1 MSYSIRKSPSG
12 KIVLS
17 ILLLSVVLLAV
28 GCSRAPT
35 TGWSGPIV
43 NNTVLYVG
51 SIEGKVFGLGLSN
64 VTGGE
69 PDVVWEEELETS
81 KSGSLFACGAALS
94 TPMSTYGVPAIAEDR
109 IYVGSYEGRIY
120 SFLIGQKG
128 RHWKDTGSAIVGSP
142 KVADGLVFVGN
153 SDGEFYALD
162 LQLRE
167 KWIFK
172 TGDKI
177 WSTAE
182 VDNGVVYIGSAD
194 HNLYAI
200 DIETGTE
207 IWHFEAGG
215 AILSTPLVV
224 EGMVYIGSCDNKF
237 YAIHAATEEE
247 RAAALARGEKT
258 PAPSKEAK
266 WPEPF
271 EAENWFW
278 TKALFYEG
286 EIWVGSLDH
295 KVYALDAET
304 GKENWAFETDGMVQS
319 PPVLIDDVIIV
330 GSGSE
335 NGEQRGKV
343 YAIDPDPQKRSW
355 DLLFPCSAPVLAPI
369 YADYDKGIVYVHAQ
383 NGNHTLYAI
392 RVETGEELW
401 SFETS

>member
-17 ILLLSVVLLAV
+17 ILLLSVVLLGV

-43 NNTVLYVG
+43 NNTVLYIG
-51 SIEGKVFGLGLSN
+51 TIHGKVLGLDLSN

-69 PDVVWEEELETS
+69 PDVVWDEEFETS
-81 KSGSLFACGAALS
+81 KSGSLFACGASLS
-94 TPMSTYGVPAIAEDR
+94 TPMSTYGVPVMAEDR
-109 IYVGSYEGRIY
+109 IYVGAYDGNIY
-120 SFLIGQKG
+120 SFLIHQRGENNF
-128 RHWKDTGSAIVGSP
+128 DTGSAIVGSP
-142 KVADGLVFVGN
+142 VITDEAVFVGN

-167 KWIFK
+167 KWPRPFK

-177 WSTAE
+177 WSAAE
-182 VDNGVVYIGSAD
+182 VYNGVVYIGSAD

-207 IWHFEAGG
+207 IWHFEAEG
-215 AILSTPLVV
+215 AILSVPLIVDNV
-224 EGMVYIGSCDNKF
+224 IYIGSSDNKF

-266 WPEPF
+266 WVF
-271 EAENWFW
+271 DGAENWFW

-319 PPVLIDDVIIV
+319 PPVLIDDVIII

-335 NGEQRGKV
+335 KGEQRGKV
-343 YAIDPDPQKRSW
+343 YAVDPQGRNHWTLYSF
-355 DLLFPCSAPVLAPI
+355 DAPVLAPI

-383 NGNHTLYAI
+383 NGSHTLYAI

-401 SFETS
+401 SFKTS

>member
-17 ILLLSVVLLAV
+17 ILLLSVVLLGV

-51 SIEGKVFGLGLSN
+51 SIEGKVFALNLSN
-64 VTGGE
+64 VTGSQ
-69 PDVVWEEELETS
+69 PPIKWEQEFGTS

-94 TPMSTYGVPAIAEDR
+94 TPMSTYGIPAIGEDKK
-109 IYVGSYEGRIY
+109 IYVGGYDGTLYSIRIDDR
-120 SFLIGQKG
+120 SMSEF
-128 RHWKDTGSAIVGSP
+128 DTGSAIVGSP
-142 KVADGLVFVGN
+142 KVANDLVFVGN

-162 LQLRE
+162 LQLGLRWKFE
-167 KWIFK
+167 

-177 WSTAE
+177 WSTPE

-207 IWHFEAGG
+207 IWHFEASG
-215 AILSTPLVV
+215 AFLSTPLVV
-224 EGMVYIGSCDNKF
+224 DGTVYIGSCDNNF
-237 YAIHAATEEE
+237 YAVDAATEEE
-247 RAAALARGEKT
+247 RLAALARDAET
-258 PAPSKEAK
+258 PPPSKEAK
-266 WPEPF
+266 WTFPD
-271 EAENWFW
+271 AKNWFW
-278 TKALFYEG
+278 TKALFYED
-286 EIWVGSLDH
+286 EIWVGCLDH
-295 KVYALDAET
+295 KVYALNAET
-304 GKENWAFETDGMVQS
+304 GTENWTFETEGMVQS
-319 PPVLIDDVIIV
+319 PPVLMGDAIII

-335 NGEQRGKV
+335 EGEKKGRLYK
-343 YAIDPDPQKRSW
+343 IDPQAKSGRIFYSFD
-355 DLLFPCSAPVLAPI
+355 APVLAPL
-369 YADYDKGIVYVHAQ
+369 YADNDNGIVYVHAQ